1 MTDQNQQPSG
11 EMHDKTEGGG
21 NAHRNRR
28 NRHHRHHNKPPRQN
42 AAEREAVS
50 GAEVTATPTESAPAT
65 AEHPEQQAHHKKD
78 RNRNRHGRKNHD
90 GANRENGGNS
100 ESNGDNNPNH
110 GKKERSGDKGQ
121 RGGNRRFSREK
132 RPYDPYEEPSKQEIE
147 LSQLRA
153 QIVLKS
159 ADGSVPTAFGAQPA
173 PAAEPIKDPEP
184 LAEPAIESIESEAVP
199 AEAAPDVQAEANAPV
214 EEEPVPMIE
223 VIGIRF
229 RSAGKMY
236 YFDPNGI
243 RAKKGDSAIV
253 ETTRGPEFGDVCL
266 ENTMIRESSVVSP
279 LRPVIRIATEED
291 AKQNQANREK
301 EKSAL
306 EICQKK
312 IEKHGLE
319 MKLIDV
325 QYAFDGSKLLFY
337 FAAEGRVDFR
347 ELVKDLASTFHT
359 RIELRQIGIR
369 DEAKML
375 GGIGACGRPLCCS
388 TFLPDF
394 AQVSIKMAKDQGLSL
409 NSLKISGLC
418 GRLMCCLRYE
428 SEVYAEEIRKTPS
441 NDTLVRTEDGL
452 GVVIGSNPLAGTIRV
467 VLKDN
472 PDTAPKQYHRDQ
484 VTVLGKEKKN
494 SDAKSSEQPQA

>member
-1 MTDQNQQPSG
+1 MTDQNQKPVGEKTDGSNSG
-11 EMHDKTEGGG
+11 S
-21 NAHRNRR
+21 ASRNRR
-28 NRHHRHHNKPPRQN
+28 NRHHRHYKHTQN
-42 AAEREAVS
+42 NNERENTAPKAEGNAPAAEKS
-50 GAEVTATPTESAPAT
+50 AEPHVAA
-65 AEHPEQQAHHKKD
+65 EQQNGHAKKGD
-78 RNRNRHGRKNHD
+78 RNKNH
-90 GANRENGGNS
+90 R
-100 ESNGDNNPNH
+100 NH
-110 GKKERSGDKGQ
+110 SKKERSGDRNG
-121 RGGNRRFSREK
+121 RGGNRRFTPDS
-132 RPYDPYEEPSKQEIE
+132 RPYDPYETPSKEEIA
-147 LSQLRA
+147 LSELRA
-153 QIVLKS
+153 QIVLQS
-159 ADGSVPTAFGAQPA
+159 ADGTVPTAYSVNPTPTPEA
-173 PAAEPIKDPEP
+173 PAVQSDASDKEAQTAGSNETDTETTVQTEAET
-184 LAEPAIESIESEAVP
+184 EA
-199 AEAAPDVQAEANAPV
+199 
-214 EEEPVPMIE
+214 EPVPMVE
-223 VIGIRF
+223 VVGIRF

-243 RAKKGDSAIV
+243 TVKKGDYAIV
-253 ETTRGPEFGDVCL
+253 ETTRGPEFGDICL
-266 ENTMIRESSVVSP
+266 PNTMIKESNVVSP
-279 LRPVIRIATEED
+279 LRPLIRIATPED
-291 AKQNQANREK
+291 VAQNAANREK

-306 EICQKK
+306 SICQEK

-347 ELVKDLASTFHT
+347 ELVKDLASVFRT

-394 AQVSIKMAKDQGLSL
+394 AQVSIKMAKDQNLSL
-409 NSLKISGLC
+409 NSSKISGVC

-441 NDTLVRTEDGL
+441 NDTLVRTEDGV

-467 VLKDN
+467 VLKDA

-484 VTVLGKEKKN
+484 VVVLGKEKKGTERKN
-494 SDAKSSEQPQA
+494 PDSAESAQ